1 MSDIL
6 LREVY
11 PISAGAYETAG
22 EASASIKRKLK
33 QLGIDSGVLR
43 RISVASYE
51 VELNLVIHS
60 MGGTLTLA
68 VDPEQIMLISKDVGP
83 GIPDITRAMTE
94 GYSTANEEE
103 IKSFYSGYIAHLLE
117 VGNFYTAQTRAAV
130 QGILDPQAADDG
142 AVENVIIQSILQ
154 SGFSRI
160 MAEKLLHLQNAD
172 PERVMELEKVS
183 DSRGR
188 HPLVQIPEKE
198 D

>member
-1 MSDIL
+1 MSDVL

-11 PISAGAYETAG
+11 PVAAGAYETAG

-94 GYSTANEEE
+94 GYSTANEEARSLGFGAGMGLPNM
-103 IKSFYSGYIAHLLE
+103 KRNASSF
-117 VGNFYTAQTRAAV
+117 
-130 QGILDPQAADDG
+130 D
-142 AVENVIIQSILQ
+142 IQSQPGVGTSIVM
-154 SGFSRI
+154 GF
-160 MAEKLLHLQNAD
+160 KL
-172 PERVMELEKVS
+172 K
-183 DSRGR
+183 
-188 HPLVQIPEKE
+188 
-198 D
+198 

>member
-68 VDPEQIMLISKDVGP
+68 VDPEQITLISKDVGP

-94 GYSTANEEE
+94 GYSTANEEARSLGFGAGMGLPNM
-103 IKSFYSGYIAHLLE
+103 KRNASSF
-117 VGNFYTAQTRAAV
+117 
-130 QGILDPQAADDG
+130 D
-142 AVENVIIQSILQ
+142 IQSQPGVGTSIVM
-154 SGFSRI
+154 GF
-160 MAEKLLHLQNAD
+160 KL
-172 PERVMELEKVS
+172 K
-183 DSRGR
+183 
-188 HPLVQIPEKE
+188 
-198 D
+198 